1 MPTKLD
7 GAGAAEMVMPTAQ
20 SRSFL
25 RFYVYEKEIYII
37 EGFMLACLFYFAFN
51 QLNMLESSGKNESQL
66 RRCPHQIGM

>member
-1 MPTKLD
+1 MLGVINLEKRMPTKLD
-7 GAGAAEMVMPTAQ
+7 GAGAAEMVMPTEQ

-25 RFYVYEKEIYII
+25 RFY
-37 EGFMLACLFYFAFN
+37 MLVCLFCFAFN

>member
-25 RFYVYEKEIYII
+25 RFHAYEKEIYII
-37 EGFMLACLFYFAFN
+37 EGFMLVCFTLLLIN
-51 QLNMLESSGKNESQL
+51 LT
-66 RRCPHQIGM
+66 C